1 MRIAIAGA
9 GAIGRSIANA
19 LLDKKHKVLLI
30 ERSRQSYRPRRVP
43 DADWM
48 LADACEI
55 DTLEKAGID
64 TCDAVMAA
72 TGDDE
77 TNLVFALLAKQNS
90 VSGAWSLVSTTP
102 TTSGCSA
109 RRGVSTLPVST
120 PRAIAAGVDEAA
132 SVDDIVRLITLRH
145 AQAQIVEITLPPD
158 TPLADTSIGALPL
171 PPESFILLLL
181 RGHRLLPAGSDTRL
195 QAGDRLL
202 VAAAGPLHP
211 AIRQAFGQLQ

>member
-55 DTLEKAGID
+55 DSLEIAGID

-72 TGDDE
+72 SGDDE
-77 TNLVFALLAKQNS
+77 TNLVFALLAKTEFGVRRVVARINDPDNEWMFTQ
-90 VSGAWSLVSTTP
+90 AW
-102 TTSGCSA
+102 
-109 RRGVSTLPVST
+109 GVDVAVST

-132 SVDDIVRLITLRH
+132 SVYDIVRLITLRH
-145 AQAQIVEITLPPD
+145 AQAQIVEITLSPD
-158 TPLADTSIGALPL
+158 TRLANAPISALPL

-202 VAAAGPLHP
+202 VAAASPLHS
-211 AIRQAFGQLQ
+211 AIRQAFGEAQ